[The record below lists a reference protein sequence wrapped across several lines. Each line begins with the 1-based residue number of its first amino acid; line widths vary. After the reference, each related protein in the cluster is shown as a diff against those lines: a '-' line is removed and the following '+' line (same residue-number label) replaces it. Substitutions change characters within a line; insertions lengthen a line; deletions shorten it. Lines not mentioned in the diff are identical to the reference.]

1 MKRFYK
7 EVSVAS
13 AGYTIQLDGH
23 SVKTPL
29 RVPLALP
36 TEALAEAVAEEWRGQ
51 SEEVNPAAML
61 LTKLANTAIDRVAG
75 HKAEIVAKVAA
86 YANDLLCYRAA
97 APEDLVQ
104 RQSEAWDP
112 LLAWAGERYGV
123 RFNIGTALRHIAQPP
138 ETLATLRQAVS
149 AYDPFQLAALHN
161 AATIL
166 GSLVLTLALAED
178 CLDAEEAF
186 ALSQLDERYQAEKWG
201 EDAAAAARADA
212 LAAELSTCARFF
224 TLAAD

>member
-7 EVSVAS
+7 EVTVA
-13 AGYTIQLDGH
+13 AAYTIRLDGR

-29 RVPLALP
+29 RVPLTLP
-36 TEALAEAVAEEWRGQ
+36 SAALAEAVAGEWRGQ
-51 SEEVNPAAML
+51 GETVEPHAMP

-75 HKAEIVAKVAA
+75 HKAEIVAKIVS

-104 RQSEAWDP
+104 RQSETWDP
-112 LLAWAGERYGV
+112 LLAWAGDRYGV
-123 RFNIGTALRHIAQPP
+123 RFNTGTALRHIAQPP
-138 ETLATLRQAVS
+138 ETLATLRRAVS

-161 AATIL
+161 AAAIL

-178 CLDAEEAF
+178 CLDAETAF
-186 ALSQLDERYQAEKWG
+186 AISQLDERYQAEKWG
-201 EDAAAAARADA
+201 GDAEAMARAEA
-212 LAAELSTCARFF
+212 LAAELSTCADFF
-224 TLAAD
+224 KLASN